1 MPKMKSHS
9 AAKKRFKVTAK
20 GHFKH
25 KQAHKSHLLT
35 HESSK
40 RKRSLRGTKVV
51 HETNMAAMHRL
62 LPFITVFLLLAR
74 ALWTRALGRYT
85 SASS

>member
-9 AAKKRFKVTAK
+9 AAKKRFKATAN

-25 KQAHKSHLLT
+25 MQAHKSHLLT

-40 RKRSLRGTKVV
+40 RKRKLRGNKMV
-51 HETNMAAMHRL
+51 HKANEKQIREL
-62 LPFITVFLLLAR
+62 LPYA
-74 ALWTRALGRYT
+74 
-85 SASS
+85 

>member
-9 AAKKRFKVTAK
+9 AAKKRFTRTAK

-35 HESSK
+35 HEASK
-40 RKRSLRGTKVV
+40 RKRKLRGTKMV
-51 HETNMAAMHRL
+51 HSTNEKAIREL
-62 LPFITVFLLLAR
+62 LPYA
-74 ALWTRALGRYT
+74 
-85 SASS
+85 

>member
-1 MPKMKSHS
+1 MPKLKSHS
-9 AAKKRFKVTAK
+9 AAKKRFKRTAN

-40 RKRSLRGTKVV
+40 RKRSLRGNKVV
-51 HETNMAAMHRL
+51 HKSNEAQIASL
-62 LPFITVFLLLAR
+62 LPYA
-74 ALWTRALGRYT
+74 
-85 SASS
+85 

>member
-1 MPKMKSHS
+1 MPKIKSHS
-9 AAKKRFKVTAK
+9 AAKKRFKRTAN

-40 RKRSLRGTKVV
+40 GKRKLRGTKLV
-51 HETNMAAMHRL
+51 HKTNEAQIRSL
-62 LPFITVFLLLAR
+62 LPYA
-74 ALWTRALGRYT
+74 
-85 SASS
+85 

>member
-9 AAKKRFKVTAK
+9 AAKKRFSRTAK

-51 HETNMAAMHRL
+51 HSSNEKAIRDL
-62 LPFITVFLLLAR
+62 LPYA
-74 ALWTRALGRYT
+74 
-85 SASS
+85 

>member
-1 MPKMKSHS
+1 MPKQKSHS
-9 AAKKRFKVTAK
+9 AAKKRFKRTAN

-40 RKRSLRGTKVV
+40 RKRKLRGTKTV
-51 HETNMAAMHRL
+51 HKTNEEQIRQL
-62 LPFITVFLLLAR
+62 LPYA
-74 ALWTRALGRYT
+74 
-85 SASS
+85 

>member
-1 MPKMKSHS
+1 MPKIKTHS
-9 AAKKRFKVTAK
+9 AAKKRFKRTGN

-40 RKRSLRGTKVV
+40 RKRKLCGTKMV
-51 HETNMAAMHRL
+51 HKTNEQQIREL
-62 LPFITVFLLLAR
+62 LPYA
-74 ALWTRALGRYT
+74 
-85 SASS
+85 

>member
-1 MPKMKSHS
+1 MPKLKSHS
-9 AAKKRFKVTAK
+9 AAKKRFKKTAG

-40 RKRSLRGTKVV
+40 RKRKLRGTKVV
-51 HETNMAAMHRL
+51 HKTNEAQIQAL
-62 LPFITVFLLLAR
+62 LPYA
-74 ALWTRALGRYT
+74 
-85 SASS
+85 

>member
-40 RKRSLRGTKVV
+40 RKRKLCGTKMV
-51 HETNMAAMHRL
+51 HKTNEQQIREL
-62 LPFITVFLLLAR
+62 LPYA
-74 ALWTRALGRYT
+74 
-85 SASS
+85 

>member
-9 AAKKRFKVTAK
+9 AAKKRFKPTAN

-40 RKRSLRGTKVV
+40 RKRKLRGTKLVNKSDEK
-51 HETNMAAMHRL
+51 HIARL
-62 LPFITVFLLLAR
+62 LPYA
-74 ALWTRALGRYT
+74 
-85 SASS
+85 

>member
-1 MPKMKSHS
+1 MPKMKTHS
-9 AAKKRFKVTAK
+9 AAKKRFKLTATGK
-20 GHFKH
+20 VKH

-51 HETNMAAMHRL
+51 HSANEKQVKLL
-62 LPFITVFLLLAR
+62 LPYGGGL
-74 ALWTRALGRYT
+74 
-85 SASS
+85 

>member
-1 MPKMKSHS
+1 MPKMKTHS
-9 AAKKRFKVTAK
+9 AAKKRFKKTAS

-40 RKRSLRGTKVV
+40 RKRALRGTKNV
-51 HETNMAAMHRL
+51 HKSNEKQISLL
-62 LPFITVFLLLAR
+62 LPYA
-74 ALWTRALGRYT
+74 
-85 SASS
+85 

>member
-9 AAKKRFKVTAK
+9 AAKKRFSRTAK
-20 GHFKH
+20 GYFKH

-51 HETNMAAMHRL
+51 HSSNEKAIRDL
-62 LPFITVFLLLAR
+62 LPYA
-74 ALWTRALGRYT
+74 
-85 SASS
+85 

>member
-1 MPKMKSHS
+1 MPKRKSHS
-9 AAKKRFKVTAK
+9 AAKKRFKSTAN

-40 RKRSLRGTKVV
+40 RKRALRGTKNV
-51 HETNMAAMHRL
+51 HKTNEKQISLL
-62 LPFITVFLLLAR
+62 LPYA
-74 ALWTRALGRYT
+74 
-85 SASS
+85 

>member
-1 MPKMKSHS
+1 MPKLKTHS
-9 AAKKRFKVTAK
+9 AAKKRFKKTAS

-51 HETNMAAMHRL
+51 HASDEQSVREM
-62 LPFITVFLLLAR
+62 LPYA
-74 ALWTRALGRYT
+74 
-85 SASS
+85 

>member
-1 MPKMKSHS
+1 MPKMKTHS
-9 AAKKRFKVTAK
+9 AAKKRFKPTGN

-40 RKRSLRGTKVV
+40 RKRKLRGNKVV
-51 HETNMAAMHRL
+51 HKSNEKQIREL
-62 LPFITVFLLLAR
+62 LPYA
-74 ALWTRALGRYT
+74 
-85 SASS
+85 

>member
-1 MPKMKSHS
+1 MPKIKTHS
-9 AAKKRFKVTAK
+9 AAKKRFKRTGN

-40 RKRSLRGTKVV
+40 RKRKLRGNKVV
-51 HETNMAAMHRL
+51 HKSNEKQIAAL
-62 LPFITVFLLLAR
+62 LPYS
-74 ALWTRALGRYT
+74 G
-85 SASS
+85 

>member
-9 AAKKRFKVTAK
+9 AAKKRFRATAN

-25 KQAHKSHLLT
+25 KQANKSHLLT

-40 RKRSLRGTKVV
+40 RKRALRGTKLVNKADEKHI
-51 HETNMAAMHRL
+51 HEL
-62 LPFITVFLLLAR
+62 LPYA
-74 ALWTRALGRYT
+74 
-85 SASS
+85 